1 MLTLLSQYR
10 HLKHVKYLYRP
21 LSVMSS
27 ESRIGPDDAKKPF
40 VDRFFDSAANGN
52 IEELAHL
59 LKATVIVD
67 ERNDNG
73 WTGLMLASR
82 YGHANAIKIFLEKG
96 CDVNLVN
103 KTGQTALDIAQFWD
117 QSEATSL
124 IMDYVKHDN
133 PDKQLRNFFS
143 YNPLLRC
150 AEKRKDTNWLENKM
164 REDSTKYIAFCEL
177 QPYVLSLPDNKWKYQ
192 IIRFCYSDIQS
203 CINDK
208 NLVVFLGINKNGDET
223 EEQAVFAIDVPDE
236 KKLKTI
242 NPDGT
247 LLQPFPGS
255 MMLEPSEAGILAE
268 ARTMLDWLDRYKFC
282 ATCGSSTSVTEGG
295 HKRVCDNKECKTNKG
310 IHNTCYPRTDPSV
323 IMLVISPDGKRC
335 LLGRGKRFPPKMY
348 SCLAGFMEPGETIE
362 DTCRRE
368 VHEESGIEVGRVDY
382 HSSQPWPFPASLMLG
397 CLAYAKTEQLKVD
410 EDELEDARW
419 FRRPELVQ
427 MLTRQ
432 HPEGLFVPPEQA
444 IAHQIIKSWVRK
456 TTNSNL

>member
-1 MLTLLSQYR
+1 M
-10 HLKHVKYLYRP
+10 
-21 LSVMSS
+21 
-27 ESRIGPDDAKKPF
+27 
-40 VDRFFDSAANGN
+40 
-52 IEELAHL
+52 
-59 LKATVIVD
+59 
-67 ERNDNG
+67 
-73 WTGLMLASR
+73 
-82 YGHANAIKIFLEKG
+82 
-96 CDVNLVN
+96 N

-177 QPYVLSLPDNKWKYQ
+177 QPYVLSLSDNKWKYQ

-310 IHNTCYPRTDPSV
+310 ILFKNV
-323 IMLVISPDGKRC
+323 M
-335 LLGRGKRFPPKMY
+335 
-348 SCLAGFMEPGETIE
+348 
-362 DTCRRE
+362 
-368 VHEESGIEVGRVDY
+368 
-382 HSSQPWPFPASLMLG
+382 
-397 CLAYAKTEQLKVD
+397 
-410 EDELEDARW
+410 W
-419 FRRPELVQ
+419 FYCG
-427 MLTRQ
+427 LTV
-432 HPEGLFVPPEQA
+432 L
-444 IAHQIIKSWVRK
+444 
-456 TTNSNL
+456 

>member
-27 ESRIGPDDAKKPF
+27 ESRTGPDDAKKPF

-52 IEELAHL
+52 IEELTHL

-82 YGHANAIKIFLEKG
+82 YGHASAIKIFLEKG

-208 NLVVFLGINKNGDET
+208 NLVVFLGINNNGDKT
-223 EEQAVFAIDVPDE
+223 EEQAVFAIDISDE

-323 IMLVISPDGKRC
+323 IMLVISLDGKKC

-362 DTCRRE
+362 DTCRHE
-368 VHEESGIEVGRVDY
+368 VE
-382 HSSQPWPFPASLMLG
+382 
-397 CLAYAKTEQLKVD
+397 
-410 EDELEDARW
+410 
-419 FRRPELVQ
+419 
-427 MLTRQ
+427 
-432 HPEGLFVPPEQA
+432 
-444 IAHQIIKSWVRK
+444 
-456 TTNSNL
+456 